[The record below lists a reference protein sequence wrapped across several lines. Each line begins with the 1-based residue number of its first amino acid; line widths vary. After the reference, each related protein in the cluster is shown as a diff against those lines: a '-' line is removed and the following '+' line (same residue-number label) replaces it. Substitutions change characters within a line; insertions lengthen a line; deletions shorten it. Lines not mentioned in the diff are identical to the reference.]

1 MLRRGQLP
9 FQKNDHL
16 NGKVNNLHQ
25 LESSKTLMG
34 IMNWRSKVLRT
45 MTKFIHTII
54 VFVLATFSISIHAN
68 SEGEAMYGALGC
80 ASCHGENGRS
90 NDEAIPSLAGK
101 DIEWIIQ
108 QLEYFQSGQRQN
120 SYMNAMAPTA
130 EGFERSIAEY
140 LSIQDPQR

>member
-1 MLRRGQLP
+1 
-9 FQKNDHL
+9 
-16 NGKVNNLHQ
+16 
-25 LESSKTLMG
+25 
-34 IMNWRSKVLRT
+34 

-54 VFVLATFSISIHAN
+54 VFVLATFSIGIYAN
-68 SEGEAMYGALGC
+68 SDGEAMYGALGC

-90 NDEAIPSLAGK
+90 NDKTIPSLAGK
-101 DIEWIIQ
+101 DLEWITQ

-120 SYMNAMAPTA
+120 AFMNAMAPMA

>member
-1 MLRRGQLP
+1 
-9 FQKNDHL
+9 
-16 NGKVNNLHQ
+16 
-25 LESSKTLMG
+25 
-34 IMNWRSKVLRT
+34 

-68 SEGEAMYGALGC
+68 SEGEAMYGSLGC

-101 DIEWIIQ
+101 KVEWIIQ

-120 SYMNAMAPTA
+120 SYMNAMAPMA

>member
-1 MLRRGQLP
+1 
-9 FQKNDHL
+9 
-16 NGKVNNLHQ
+16 
-25 LESSKTLMG
+25 
-34 IMNWRSKVLRT
+34 VLRA

-101 DIEWIIQ
+101 DVEWIIQ

-120 SYMNAMAPTA
+120 SYMNAMAPMA